1 MEGVEIT
8 EAEVDFNIAKVFDS
22 GERLEENDEILW
34 EEARIRG
41 ELSEETFLPLAEEL
55 GDDLS
60 EYESGEECS
69 NGEGGETG
77 HNNTTG
83 SSPSGTAHKRQP
95 RKGLSPHQKIHAIA
109 VHCTASPQRRKIMG
123 EYIRAFCTI
132 VLAVIKSM
140 VIRWNTVL
148 AELRRA
154 LQLRPAF
161 DHWVNTLD
169 TGKTG
174 KARRV
179 AQKQKRM
186 WALSDR
192 EWIITEELVHIL
204 EPFKQT
210 TLSFSQKGKAQLP
223 HLKKKLEKYF
233 EIALKSDLTLA
244 ASILHPGMRL
254 QYFEDRLLWGDTMD
268 RGQNLLK
275 KLFESY
281 KLESDKVRSEP
292 PQSSHLRLKQTWSNR
307 LLKLATT
314 STSTALDDEL
324 SRFFGNVYAFQP
336 GTNILQWWK
345 EHEHDFPIL
354 SRNAQDYLGIPATSV
369 SVERLFSKCKLVMSD
384 YRMMGIETA
393 RCLIA
398 CKH

>member
-1 MEGVEIT
+1 
-8 EAEVDFNIAKVFDS
+8 
-22 GERLEENDEILW
+22 
-34 EEARIRG
+34 
-41 ELSEETFLPLAEEL
+41 
-55 GDDLS
+55 
-60 EYESGEECS
+60 
-69 NGEGGETG
+69 
-77 HNNTTG
+77 
-83 SSPSGTAHKRQP
+83 
-95 RKGLSPHQKIHAIA
+95 
-109 VHCTASPQRRKIMG
+109 MG

-174 KARRV
+174 KGRRV

-204 EPFKQT
+204 EPFEQA

-223 HLKKKLEKYF
+223 HVLPTLFQLHVELDNAHIRLQAPYGPSRDPFGLLKAISAGKKKLEKYF

-254 QYFEDRLLWGDTMD
+254 RYFEDRLLWGDTMD

-281 KLESDKVRSEP
+281 KLESNKVRSEP
-292 PQSSHLRLKQTWSNR
+292 PQSSRPRLKQTLSNR

-354 SRNAQDYLGIPATSV
+354 SRIARDYLGIPATSV
-369 SVERLFSKCKLVMSD
+369 SVECLFSKCKLVMSD

-398 CKH
+398 CEHWLQAGLGVNLPNFVQGDRN